1 MCVCV
6 GWGNAGG
13 GGAGGGG
20 VDTMRVW
27 RLPHCSIAR
36 GGRNAEPVL
45 PAAGRRGGGPG
56 VKYDPE
62 KFTMFVC
69 G

>member
-1 MCVCV
+1 
-6 GWGNAGG
+6 
-13 GGAGGGG
+13 
-20 VDTMRVW
+20 MRVW
-27 RLPHCSIAR
+27 RLSLCSIAQSV
-36 GGRNAEPVL
+36 RNAEPVF
-45 PAAGRRGGGPG
+45 PAAGCRGGGPG